1 MPIAKKPKIH
11 SNTSSKELIKL
22 KQLNII
28 TIKFN
33 HPKSS
38 QDI

>member
-1 MPIAKKPKIH
+1 MPTANKPKTPN
-11 SNTSSKELIKL
+11 NTSSKELIKL
-22 KQLNII
+22 KQLNT